1 VPRMTVKRGASVRS
15 RVPSSE
21 SRRLAHLQREP
32 EKQAFCLEMFGKAV
46 QGRSQMSD
54 RMLTHLAMTPAPCT
68 GIPGTLHELRAKEGA
83 MDAMHAILTR
93 RSVRRYTQEE
103 VSEETVE
110 ALLKAAMS
118 APTATGEAWDFVV
131 IRDRKLLDAVTGFHH
146 HAKMLKEAR
155 VGIAVCGDPT
165 REALKG
171 RWPLDCAAATEN
183 ILIAANALG
192 LGACWVGIYPVEERM
207 QGLRD
212 LLSVPEHVVPL
223 SIVSIGYPA
232 EEKAPSS
239 RYRPERVH
247 HDRW

>member
-1 VPRMTVKRGASVRS
+1 
-15 RVPSSE
+15 
-21 SRRLAHLQREP
+21 
-32 EKQAFCLEMFGKAV
+32 
-46 QGRSQMSD
+46 
-54 RMLTHLAMTPAPCT
+54 
-68 GIPGTLHELRAKEGA
+68 

-93 RSVRRYTQEE
+93 RSVRRYTSEP

-110 ALLKAAMS
+110 TLLKAAMS
-118 APTATGEAWDFVV
+118 APTATNEAWDFVV
-131 IRDRKLLDAVTGFHH
+131 IRDRTLLGAVTGFHP
-146 HAKMLKEAR
+146 HATMLKEAQ

-165 REALKG
+165 REALTG

-212 LLSVPEHVVPL
+212 LLGIPKDVMPL

-232 EEKAPSS
+232 ETKPPS
-239 RYRPERVH
+239 RRHRPEHVH
-247 HDRW
+247 RDRW